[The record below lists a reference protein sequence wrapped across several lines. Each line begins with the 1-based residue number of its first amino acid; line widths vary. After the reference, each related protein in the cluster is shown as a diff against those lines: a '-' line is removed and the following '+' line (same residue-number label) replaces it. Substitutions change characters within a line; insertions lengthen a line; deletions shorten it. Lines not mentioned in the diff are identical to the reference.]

1 MPTSFRNGVV
11 RPSQVLLDFQHQEIP
26 RMRPMRRVPCTC
38 RKGPGVDSIHGTD
51 GVCCQEAGA
60 QAEEMME
67 CKDCRVSKRIPSE
80 RIANTSMSVGLSGPV
95 CHTAVVCNRN
105 RKS

>member
-1 MPTSFRNGVV
+1 MSCDRRKFFLASSIKKFLGCVRCVV
-11 RPSQVLLDFQHQEIP
+11 
-26 RMRPMRRVPCTC
+26 C

-67 CKDCRVSKRIPSE
+67 CKDCRVSKHIPSE
-80 RIANTSMSVGLSGPV
+80 RIANASMSVGLSGPV